1 MTTRRTRAQTA
12 NNPTDGEMK
21 TKAFNARKALWPEE
35 DAWEEERLRMVGKT
49 LADALLN
56 TVPVQGDLQR
66 EDQARL
72 LCKILETFNFSKY
85 FPLDTSVVS
94 ILRYLMDELEEYANK
109 LVDPLVTDQYIKDL
123 PLEDLKGVL
132 TARRGQLCARLE
144 LLRMAQNN
152 LQIGVLR
159 WEDVFLHFK
168 KVAVQMWLEMLDLT
182 VGPALSVGSTSA
194 R

>member
-12 NNPTDGEMK
+12 NNPTDGEIK

-85 FPLDTSVVS
+85 FPLDNSMVS
-94 ILRYLMDELEEYANK
+94 ILRYLMDELQEYANK
-109 LVDPLVTDQYIKDL
+109 LVDPFLTDQYIKDL

-132 TARRGQLCARLE
+132 TARRGQLCAWLE
-144 LLRMAQNN
+144 LLRTAQNN

-168 KVAVQMWLEMLDLT
+168 TVAVQMWLETLDLT
-182 VGPALSVGSTSA
+182 LVL
-194 R
+194 RYL

>member
-21 TKAFNARKALWPEE
+21 TKVFNARKALWPEE
-35 DAWEEERLRMVGKT
+35 DAWEEERLRMVGKS

-56 TVPVQGDLQR
+56 TVPVQGDLQW

-144 LLRMAQNN
+144 LLRTAQNN

-168 KVAVQMWLEMLDLT
+168 TVAVQMWLETLDLT
-182 VGPALSVGSTSA
+182 LVLCYL
-194 R
+194 

>member
-1 MTTRRTRAQTA
+1 
-12 NNPTDGEMK
+12 
-21 TKAFNARKALWPEE
+21 
-35 DAWEEERLRMVGKT
+35 MVGKT

-72 LCKILETFNFSKY
+72 LCKILEMFNFSKY

-94 ILRYLMDELEEYANK
+94 ILRYLMDELKEYTNK
-109 LVDPLVTDQYIKDL
+109 LVDPLVTDQYIKDI

-132 TARRGQLCARLE
+132 TARRSQLFARLE
-144 LLRMAQNN
+144 LLKTAQNN
-152 LQIGVLR
+152 LQIGVLI
-159 WEDVFLHFK
+159 WGDVFLHFK
-168 KVAVQMWLEMLDLT
+168 TMAIQMWLETLDLT
-182 VGPALSVGSTSA
+182 LVLRYLSGQPLQDELQEKK